1 MELEK
6 SNLFAYLRKKF
17 STMEMLVLLNQF
29 IKSQVR
35 IIIKIFLLLLLG
47 RYICM

>member
-17 STMEMLVLLNQF
+17 STMEMLVLLNHF

>member
-35 IIIKIFLLLLLG
+35 IIIKNFLLLLLG